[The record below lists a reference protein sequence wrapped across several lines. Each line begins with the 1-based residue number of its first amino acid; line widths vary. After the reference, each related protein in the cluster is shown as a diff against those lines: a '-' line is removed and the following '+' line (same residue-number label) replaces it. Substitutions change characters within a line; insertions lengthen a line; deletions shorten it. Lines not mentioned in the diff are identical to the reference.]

1 MKILTKTLL
10 CALGVIQMSVSAL
23 SAEVT
28 PEYLKAQKNGA
39 VTNVRIKIVDDEDSP
54 IADATVNVLMG
65 MLNNAQSHWIRGVTD
80 TNGVFGLEGKTC
92 GNEIIITISK
102 NGYYDSNRTLCYVDM
117 RARHSVKDG
126 KWQPWGKE
134 ERIVLRKVRNP
145 TKLIY
150 PRDQCFDSD
159 LNVTNENIG
168 YDMEIGDWIHPF
180 GKGMVA
186 DFYVMFLS
194 DGGTPMTSKYSVL
207 HISFPKPNGAAYIQN
222 LQEQSEFKGVYEAE
236 TNRFADLSV
245 SLENRR
251 VDNSHYRRRQLGD
264 KDILVIRSRCIVD
277 EYGKIVSANYSSLN
291 YFTFSTSYNSPGCCR
306 LSYYFNP
313 TPNDTNLEPKR

>member
-1 MKILTKTLL
+1 MNRNTFLMFVAILVNLTGYAELKLDPQYRKAVESG
-10 CALGVIQMSVSAL
+10 AL
-23 SAEVT
+23 T
-28 PEYLKAQKNGA
+28 
-39 VTNVRIKIVDDEDSP
+39 RIDAHVVDDEGTPVRDAEVKAVFAFQDGERSGSYVSDS
-54 IADATVNVLMG
+54 
-65 MLNNAQSHWIRGVTD
+65 
-80 TNGVFGLEGKTC
+80 NGVAVVEG
-92 GNEIIITISK
+92 ITTGHYVELNLSK
-102 NGYYDSNRTLCYVDM
+102 EGYYDSKVKYRYLRLAENRP
-117 RARHSVKDG
+117 VKDG
-126 KWQPWGKE
+126 RWQPWGKE

-145 TKLIY
+145 TKLVY

-207 HISFPKPNGAAYIQN
+207 QISFPKPNGAAYIQN

-313 TPNDTNLEPKR
+313 TPNDTNLEPIK